1 MSGAGPGIRWAGP
14 LLDASGYATE
24 GRALVRGLVGAGA
37 GVSFGLSAPAGGMVL
52 GRAEIE
58 RLADLATTHLDRI
71 DASVQHG
78 AASGF
83 DPYAPG
89 RVRVGRTMF
98 ETAAPPPAWMARL
111 GQMDL
116 LWVPST
122 HNRDALIDAG
132 VDPERVAVVP
142 SPIEL
147 ARLDPDTPP
156 RPMADVHGTVVLAVF
171 EWSRRKGWDV
181 LLDAWCRAFSA
192 DDDVTLVIKA
202 TPGGRAR
209 TLEEVSAQAAEH
221 LVGLGHD
228 PARIPDLVLLA
239 DTLGEREMAG
249 LYAACHALVL
259 PSRGEG
265 WGRPAVEA
273 MAMGR
278 PAIATAWSG
287 PVDYLDE
294 RVGWPIPA
302 RVVPVDPAAA
312 AESPAYA
319 GHHWAEPDVDALAAA
334 LRAVHDD
341 PVEAARR
348 GAAARARVARYD
360 HHKVARDALATLA
373 DATPRRRPPP
383 TPGRIPVVLSGPLFG
398 LGSLALVNRELATG
412 LMDSPRVDLG
422 LMTDETVRPGPGD
435 PVGRALMP
443 ALEGVVPGPAVT
455 LRHGYPPR
463 MHRARD
469 GAVAAYLPWEYGAL
483 PEPWVAA
490 ARDLDEV
497 WCYSAHVRD
506 GAVAS
511 GLDPERVAVVPLGV
525 DPARFR
531 PGVAPLALGDAA
543 PGFRFLFV
551 GGLIWRKGVDL
562 LLDAYAS
569 AFTRADDVTLVIK
582 SYGPGGPY
590 GGEPERERVERM
602 ARDPRGPRVVH
613 LTGALGGA
621 DVPAL
626 YAACDCL
633 VHPARAE
640 GFGLTVLEAMACGL
654 PVIVPDRG
662 ATADVATKERAH
674 HVPAR
679 PLDAAPEAEGMRL
692 AGAPALS
699 EIDVPALAEAM
710 RAHAADPADARARTA
725 RTAAAVRAEHTLGT
739 LGRGRHGPH
748 GRPGRSRPVR
758 HEDLK
763 HRRRRPI
770 GGAPRHRSTGGSM
783 GLKIVSGLSRPEPR
797 ISLCMIVRDEEDNLG
812 RCLRSVDGMVDEI
825 VVVDTGSI
833 DGTVAIAERH
843 GARVLHEEWAGDF
856 AAPRNVALDAADG
869 DWILVLDADEEVMG
883 AEHLR
888 TLVADAEDLEGFYL
902 REVSYVGEKAGVE
915 AVVHGA
921 LRLFRNR
928 PHHRFDGALHEQI
941 SSKIEGELGERT
953 RFVGSPEI
961 LHYGY
966 LANAVRDR
974 AKTERNRAIA
984 LQEALERPKDAFA
997 LFNAG
1002 IEYQRIDDHTRAVYF
1017 FQQSFSSLPDLRRNW
1032 TPVLLRAL
1040 AASLRQLGKHDEAL
1054 EVIADAETAFADF
1067 SDLYFLEAQ
1076 IHSDRQEY
1084 RAAILALE
1092 RALAIGDH
1100 DGDRYMARI
1109 GMGSFHS
1116 WFGLGV
1122 LMERV
1127 GDLGEAVRAFRKAVV
1142 SAGGCFPDAQAA
1154 LVRLCLTTDPPE
1166 VVRDFVVGLLPARQ
1180 RADSLRVVA
1189 EEFAR
1194 ADHPQHAL
1202 ELIDEALAAAP
1213 DDHGAQ
1219 IARANALLMLGRLDD
1234 ATAQLDAVPAT
1245 SDLAGVAD
1253 ERRYLCALIEGD
1265 RDAAER
1271 AIVALADVD
1280 DGLTSFVLASVLG
1293 AVRGDDA
1300 PPPLPARLDAGDAT
1314 TAALGLAD
1322 QLLRLGRLDEFNAA
1336 ERVVHALSPAPGE
1349 AHETL
1354 GTVLFDAGFPGPAA
1368 ARLITAVE
1376 AGAASAGALAKLG
1389 HLCIDQDLPEDAEE
1403 FFRAALDADTENQI
1417 RYVDLVRLLAAAGR
1431 FQEAREVLSRGLEVY
1446 PHSTVMSELRDSFLL
1461 LAEALE

>member
-1 MSGAGPGIRWAGP
+1 
-14 LLDASGYATE
+14 
-24 GRALVRGLVGAGA
+24 
-37 GVSFGLSAPAGGMVL
+37 
-52 GRAEIE
+52 
-58 RLADLATTHLDRI
+58 
-71 DASVQHG
+71 
-78 AASGF
+78 
-83 DPYAPG
+83 
-89 RVRVGRTMF
+89 
-98 ETAAPPPAWMARL
+98 
-111 GQMDL
+111 
-116 LWVPST
+116 
-122 HNRDALIDAG
+122 
-132 VDPERVAVVP
+132 
-142 SPIEL
+142 
-147 ARLDPDTPP
+147 
-156 RPMADVHGTVVLAVF
+156 
-171 EWSRRKGWDV
+171 
-181 LLDAWCRAFSA
+181 
-192 DDDVTLVIKA
+192 
-202 TPGGRAR
+202 
-209 TLEEVSAQAAEH
+209 
-221 LVGLGHD
+221 
-228 PARIPDLVLLA
+228 
-239 DTLGEREMAG
+239 
-249 LYAACHALVL
+249 
-259 PSRGEG
+259 
-265 WGRPAVEA
+265 
-273 MAMGR
+273 
-278 PAIATAWSG
+278 
-287 PVDYLDE
+287 
-294 RVGWPIPA
+294 
-302 RVVPVDPAAA
+302 
-312 AESPAYA
+312 
-319 GHHWAEPDVDALAAA
+319 
-334 LRAVHDD
+334 
-341 PVEAARR
+341 
-348 GAAARARVARYD
+348 
-360 HHKVARDALATLA
+360 
-373 DATPRRRPPP
+373 
-383 TPGRIPVVLSGPLFG
+383 
-398 LGSLALVNRELATG
+398 
-412 LMDSPRVDLG
+412 
-422 LMTDETVRPGPGD
+422 
-435 PVGRALMP
+435 
-443 ALEGVVPGPAVT
+443 
-455 LRHGYPPR
+455 
-463 MHRARD
+463 
-469 GAVAAYLPWEYGAL
+469 
-483 PEPWVAA
+483 
-490 ARDLDEV
+490 
-497 WCYSAHVRD
+497 
-506 GAVAS
+506 
-511 GLDPERVAVVPLGV
+511 
-525 DPARFR
+525 
-531 PGVAPLALGDAA
+531 
-543 PGFRFLFV
+543 
-551 GGLIWRKGVDL
+551 
-562 LLDAYAS
+562 
-569 AFTRADDVTLVIK
+569 
-582 SYGPGGPY
+582 
-590 GGEPERERVERM
+590 M

-613 LTGALGGA
+613 LSGGLGSE

-640 GFGLTVLEAMACGL
+640 GYGLTVLEAMACGV

-662 ATADVATKERAH
+662 ATADVATQERAH
-674 HVPAR
+674 RVPAR

-692 AGAPALS
+692 AAAPVLS
-699 EIDVPALAEAM
+699 EIDVHALAVAM
-710 RAHAADPADARARTA
+710 RASATDPAAARARAA
-725 RTAAAVRAEHTLGT
+725 RAAAVVRAEHSVGT
-739 LGRGRHGPH
+739 LGRGRDGPH
-748 GRPGRSRPVR
+748 GRVGRSSRFR

-825 VVVDTGSI
+825 VIVDTGSI

-856 AAPRNVALDAADG
+856 AAPRNVALDAANG

-984 LQEALERPKDAFA
+984 LQEALDRPKDPFA

-1040 AASLRQLGKHDEAL
+1040 AASLRQLGKYDEAL
-1054 EVIADAETAFADF
+1054 EVIADAETAFGDF

-1084 RAAILALE
+1084 RAAIRALE

-1166 VVRDFVVGLLPARQ
+1166 VVRDFVVGLLPVRQ

-1194 ADHPQHAL
+1194 ADHPR
-1202 ELIDEALAAAP
+1202 
-1213 DDHGAQ
+1213 
-1219 IARANALLMLGRLDD
+1219 ARARADRRGAGRGPGRPRRPNRARERPSDARPARRRDD
-1234 ATAQLDAVPAT
+1234 AA
-1245 SDLAGVAD
+1245 
-1253 ERRYLCALIEGD
+1253 RRGARDQRPLRRRRRAPLPVRALEGD

-1314 TAALGLAD
+1314 S
-1322 QLLRLGRLDEFNAA
+1322 GRARA
-1336 ERVVHALSPAPGE
+1336 RGPAPAPRAPGRVQRRR
-1349 AHETL
+1349 ARRARAQP
-1354 GTVLFDAGFPGPAA
+1354 GT
-1368 ARLITAVE
+1368 R
-1376 AGAASAGALAKLG
+1376 
-1389 HLCIDQDLPEDAEE
+1389 
-1403 FFRAALDADTENQI
+1403 R
-1417 RYVDLVRLLAAAGR
+1417 GR
-1431 FQEAREVLSRGLEVY
+1431 
-1446 PHSTVMSELRDSFLL
+1446 
-1461 LAEALE
+1461 